1 MYSQFFCLRLT
12 FPHKNKNS
20 IYKNCSCYLRHPD
33 SLLAYGKGG
42 EEINFVL
49 FLFIFFKV
57 LAIPNHMEV
66 SGPGIE
72 PAPRQ

>member
-57 LAIPNHMEV
+57 LAIPTSYGSFWARN
-66 SGPGIE
+66 
-72 PAPRQ
+72 